1 MALETFTAGEFARYS
16 DVAEWDGANHEEIAD
31 WLNDLDGT
39 TEFALGWRVTE
50 ITTRSVTFFKSA
62 DPDDPTWPDRE
73 VVIHR
78 GQWICAV
85 ESATATSRLMIVQA
99 LDPAGK
105 WKTSDPYGRPESADD
120 LLAGRD
126 G

>member
-16 DVAEWDGANHEEIAD
+16 DVAEWDGENHEEIAE
-31 WLNDLDGT
+31 WLNGLDGT

-50 ITTRSVTFFKSA
+50 VTPRSVTFFKSA
-62 DPDDPTWPDRE
+62 HPDDRTWPDRE

-85 ESATATSRLMIVQA
+85 ESATVGSSLRLVAA

-105 WKTSDPYGRPESADD
+105 WKTSDPYGRPGNLDD
-120 LLAGRD
+120 LVSTD